1 MQMQDGDHK
10 GFTLIELISVVILLS
25 ILGVAA
31 FSRLGNMNDFKSAGF
46 YYDTVTALRYA
57 QKLAIST
64 GCNVQ
69 ATITSNAGTNT
80 YAYALHQGKAGCA
93 DTDYTLSVLNP
104 ANRAQ
109 NYTANV
115 PAGSGITISPAAV
128 FQFTPQSTVTGL
140 AADTVFT
147 IDGRQFTVFT
157 LSGLIDAQ

>member
-1 MQMQDGDHK
+1 MQGGYHK

-31 FSRLGNMNDFKSAGF
+31 FSRLGNMNQFETRAF
-46 YYDTVTALRYA
+46 YNDTVTALRYA

-69 ATITSNAGTNT
+69 ATLTANS
-80 YAYALHQGKAGCA
+80 YALNQRQINCKNGA
-93 DTDYTLSVLNP
+93 YTRPVLNP

-109 NYTANV
+109 NYMANV

-128 FQFTPQSTVTGL
+128 FVFTPQSTVTGL
-140 AADTVFT
+140 AADTNFT
-147 IDGRQFTVFT
+147 IDGRTFTVFP
-157 LSGLIDAQ
+157 LSGLVNVQ

>member
-1 MQMQDGDHK
+1 MQMQGGYQK
-10 GFTLIELISVVILLS
+10 GFTLIELISVVVLLS

-31 FSRLGNMNDFKSAGF
+31 FSRLGNMKGFESAGF
-46 YYDTVTALRYA
+46 YYDTITALRYA

-69 ATITSNAGTNT
+69 ATLTANS
-80 YAYALHQGKAGCA
+80 YALQQRQIDCNTGA
-93 DTDYTLSVLNP
+93 YTLPVPNP

-115 PAGSGITISPAAV
+115 PAGSGITINPAAV
-128 FQFTPQSTVTGL
+128 FQFTPQSTITGL

-147 IDGRQFTVFT
+147 IDGRQFTVFQ

>member
-1 MQMQDGDHK
+1 MQLQDRYDN

-25 ILGVAA
+25 ILSVVAL
-31 FSRLGNMNDFKSAGF
+31 SRLDNMNNYKSRAF
-46 YYDTVTALRYA
+46 YNDTVNALRYA

-69 ATITSNAGTNT
+69 VTLTVNS
-80 YAYALHQGKAGCA
+80 YALHQHN
-93 DTDYTLSVLNP
+93 TDCITGAYNLPVLNP
-104 ANRAQ
+104 ANRVQ

-115 PAGSGITISPAAV
+115 PPGSGITISPTAV

-140 AADTVFT
+140 AADTDFK
-147 IDGRQFTVFT
+147 IDDRKLTVFP